1 MAESDNRHEIKEE
14 RKKERKVISPQATC
28 SSLLEPKS
36 ASKRGCCFLSV
47 GIACTYDF
55 EFSLLFQRIES
66 W

>member
-36 ASKRGCCFLSV
+36 ARKQERLLLSFHKHCMH
-47 GIACTYDF
+47 I
-55 EFSLLFQRIES
+55 LFFDILS
-66 W
+66 AISDD